1 MSLMAAGT
9 KPAAGACI
17 CCMNEQGARYNHTL
31 SRPTANPAGLVVGW
45 AGEAAEINRFSD
57 SDERRSEQ

>member
-9 KPAAGACI
+9 KPPAGACI
-17 CCMNEQGARYNHTL
+17 SCMNEQGARYNHTL
-31 SRPTANPAGLVVGW
+31 SRPTEFAGGVVVGR
-45 AGEAAEINRFSD
+45 AGQAPEINRFSD